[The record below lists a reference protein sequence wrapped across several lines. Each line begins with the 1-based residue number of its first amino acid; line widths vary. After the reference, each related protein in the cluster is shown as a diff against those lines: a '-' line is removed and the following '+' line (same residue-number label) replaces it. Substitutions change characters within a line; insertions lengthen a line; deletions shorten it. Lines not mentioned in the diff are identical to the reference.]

1 MASQETVI
9 LTTSWK
15 NVGFWR
21 LVIGIIM
28 TLLGLYIC
36 FNPMVSIVV
45 LALYIGIAFIF
56 SGLAYTVASFSFE
69 SGWDLLVGLLDIFI
83 GLILVA
89 NIGMTAV
96 SLPMILAVWSLAVGI
111 IQIVGAFKLR
121 KANLSWCWS
130 LFAGICGMLFAFLI
144 LIYPVVGIVTITT
157 LIGLYLVL
165 YGAFS
170 IGEFIYFSGKSTK
183 ASN

>member
-1 MASQETVI
+1 MASQETAL

-21 LVIGIIM
+21 LIIGIVM

-36 FNPMVSIVV
+36 FNPLVSIVV
-45 LALYIGIAFIF
+45 MALYIGVAFIF
-56 SGLAYTVASFSFE
+56 SGLAYTIASFSFK

-89 NIGMTAV
+89 NIGITAI
-96 SLPMILAVWSLAVGI
+96 SLPIILAVWSLAVGI
-111 IQIVGAFKLR
+111 IQIVGAFQLR
-121 KANLSWCWS
+121 KAGMPWWWS
-130 LFAGICGMLFAFLI
+130 LLAGICGMLFAFLI
-144 LIYPVVGIVTITT
+144 LAYPIVGIITITT
-157 LIGLYLVL
+157 LIGLYLIL

-170 IGEFIYFSGKSTK
+170 IGEFIHFSRR
-183 ASN
+183 